1 MKQIISISLM
11 LFFTACNNQQKTDTN
26 NKLAGMYKLLTIE
39 MQDSSGI
46 WHEQEWSKGGDSY
59 IVYDGLGHMAVQI
72 TPKDYKDFNWIKEEE
87 TINKDILKQ
96 KVDSMSADQ
105 LRAALIEFSSNYAYV
120 ANYSINDTASVITHN
135 RLSHT
140 IPSAWNTSVKR
151 SFEFRGDSLFLQVKE
166 VKRRLTWI
174 RQK

>member
-1 MKQIISISLM
+1 MKQIITILLM
-11 LFFTACNNQQKTDTN
+11 LFLAACNTQQKTDTN
-26 NKLAGMYKLLTIE
+26 SKLAGMYKLLIIE

-72 TPKDYKDFNWIKEEE
+72 TPKDYKDFNWMKEEE

-96 KVDSMSADQ
+96 KVDSMSQEQ
-105 LRAALIEFSSNYAYV
+105 LRAALMEFASNYAYV
-120 ANYSINDTASVITHN
+120 ANYSINDSESVITHN

-151 SFEFRGDSLFLQVKE
+151 KYEFKGDTIFLQVLE